1 MLELSLHIL
10 DIVNNSIKAN
20 ATNIEIEI
28 NEQIS
33 KNILFISITDNGC
46 GMDEDFLCDAIDPF
60 KTARTTGKVGMGL
73 SMFKAAAKA
82 TGGNLEISSQKNV
95 GTKVVATFTYNHID
109 RQPIGNMAET
119 MLALMCSNEN
129 INFIYRHIIGDKE
142 FLLDTKRIR
151 NILGDISFSEPDI
164 TLWVRDYIKEGLNEI
179 RKGVQR

>member
-1 MLELSLHIL
+1 M
-10 DIVNNSIKAN
+10 
-20 ATNIEIEI
+20 
-28 NEQIS
+28 
-33 KNILFISITDNGC
+33 
-46 GMDEDFLCDAIDPF
+46 CDVTHPF
-60 KTARTTGKVGMGL
+60 KTTSKAKKVGMGL

-82 TGGNLEISSQKNV
+82 AGGNLKIFSQKNA

-129 INFIYRHIIGDKE
+129 INFIYRHTIDDKE

-164 TLWVRDYIKEGLNEI
+164 ALWFRDYIKEGLNEI
-179 RKGVQR
+179 RKGIQR